1 MSPNMPVSLLFRWT
15 ELIGTRFS
23 TGIHGPQ
30 TMNPSS
36 SGDLLTLFFLC
47 QKKLK
52 LLDVNK
58 RLGDHLSF
66 KSESPVP
73 NAGRSFGLLVY
84 LFCIILRRFY
94 FFPVLL
100 FRGIDPVS
108 LQKES
113 FLNLLDLFHI
123 SLC

>member
-15 ELIGTRFS
+15 EPIATRFS

-36 SGDLLTLFFLC
+36 SGDLLTFVFLC

-58 RLGDHLSF
+58 RLGDRLSF

-73 NAGRSFGLLVY
+73 NAGCSFGLLVY
-84 LFCIILRRFY
+84 LFCIILRCKRGFIILFS
-94 FFPVLL
+94 FFVVWIRSPCKRKL
-100 FRGIDPVS
+100 S
-108 LQKES
+108 
-113 FLNLLDLFHI
+113 
-123 SLC
+123 